1 MHTKMFTKMQHYNSE
16 SLERTLQQ
24 VCAYGLVQWDT
35 VKPSH
40 MFTRDFNIHHECYLM
55 LIGKSAQ
62 KGLNSKDAN
71 MLEIHIHSIKRFAQ
85 NMPNLLTV
93 AF

>member
-35 VKPSH
+35 IKPSH